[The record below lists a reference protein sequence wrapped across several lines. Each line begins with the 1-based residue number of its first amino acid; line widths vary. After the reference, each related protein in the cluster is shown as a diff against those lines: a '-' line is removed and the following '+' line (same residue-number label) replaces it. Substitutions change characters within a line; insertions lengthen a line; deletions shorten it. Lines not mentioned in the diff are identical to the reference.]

1 VPDSNQINASVL
13 NVSVNPGPKVRVG
26 ELIITGNQIMH
37 ESQVARIIK
46 TARPK
51 VWWNPFRTG
60 KWDPE
65 KFEEQK
71 EKLVK
76 RYQAQ
81 GYRDARIVKDSVYT
95 LNPQRMGLMVEIFE
109 GKPYS
114 IRSLVFEGN
123 SVHPDSLL
131 HSLLGIKAG
140 DLYNKELLDSRLQMD
155 PSGRD
160 ISSLYMDDGYLFF
173 QVSGHENR
181 VEGDSVD
188 LVIRI
193 VEGAQATVRQVT
205 VKGNDK
211 TSDHVIMRELRT
223 RPGQKFSRSDVMR
236 TTRELSQLGYFD
248 PEQLGVVPTPNPQDG
263 TVDIEYKVAERS
275 NDQVELSGGWGAG
288 QVVGS
293 LGLVLNNFSARKMF
307 DPKAWSPVPGG
318 DGQRVS
324 VRAQSNGRFFQSYN
338 LSFTEPWLGGKKPN
352 SLTVSSYV
360 S

>member
-1 VPDSNQINASVL
+1 
-13 NVSVNPGPKVRVG
+13 
-26 ELIITGNQIMH
+26 
-37 ESQVARIIK
+37 
-46 TARPK
+46 
-51 VWWNPFRTG
+51 
-60 KWDPE
+60 
-65 KFEEQK
+65 
-71 EKLVK
+71 
-76 RYQAQ
+76 
-81 GYRDARIVKDSVYT
+81 
-95 LNPQRMGLMVEIFE
+95 
-109 GKPYS
+109 
-114 IRSLVFEGN
+114 
-123 SVHPDSLL
+123 
-131 HSLLGIKAG
+131 
-140 DLYNKELLDSRLQMD
+140 
-155 PSGRD
+155 
-160 ISSLYMDDGYLFF
+160 F

-188 LVIRI
+188 LVIRV

-338 LSFTEPWLGGKKPN
+338 LSFTEPWLG
-352 SLTVSSYV
+352 
-360 S
+360 